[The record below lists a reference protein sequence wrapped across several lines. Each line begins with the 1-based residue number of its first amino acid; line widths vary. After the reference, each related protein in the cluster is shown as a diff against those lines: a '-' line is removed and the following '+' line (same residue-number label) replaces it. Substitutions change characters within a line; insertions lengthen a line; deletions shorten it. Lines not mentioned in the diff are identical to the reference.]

1 MSIRTRLVSAYA
13 ALFLLI
19 IPSSLYLW
27 HSVQRVYHHNSL
39 RLSIATAEDAL
50 HHISSG
56 LNKVIAGEVV
66 AAVSIIE
73 QGLIRFESDYP
84 HPDRFKKVMDAD
96 MVGEA
101 GDLWRNYEQ
110 YKTALDLH
118 LPLLRGA
125 DSPLPTPLKEQASQL
140 IQQSEPLWLAAER
153 MGDVARARSLSYQTS
168 YGRTLFVLTVVV
180 IVGFSAILM
189 LLYRGITE
197 PVRKLRNLEEM
208 MAVVRTHGDL
218 DVYWESHSAREV
230 DALAAEFNDLV
241 SSLRGSVGEASKIV
255 AQVAANG
262 GQLAKVIAQT
272 TQRLDDQRQQT
283 ALVDREVKEIASAA
297 RQVADQM
304 SSAAVATGEAEREAL
319 KGVEKVQQSNVAID
333 SLVTEVVQVE
343 QVVAELDQQSEAI
356 GNVAGVIGEI
366 AEQTNLLALNA
377 AIEAARAGE
386 SGRGFAVVADEVRSL
401 AARTS
406 RSTLEIHSIIEQLH
420 AKMADVLK
428 TVERS
433 CAKAQACSGLADEAR
448 ASLERIRTDVSQVA
462 ATNTEVAA
470 YAVQQSQSVQQVSQ
484 RMADIS
490 RIAEMTVQT
499 TAIVDTV
506 GNEMMALTRQLENH
520 LGRFNHEADNEI
532 AQAADTGGDAE
543 LF

>member
-50 HHISSG
+50 HHIASG

-73 QGLIRFESDYP
+73 QGLTRFESDYP

-96 MVGEA
+96 MIGEA

-110 YKTALDLH
+110 YKTSLNLH

-125 DSPLPTPLKEQASQL
+125 DSPLPMPLKEQASQL

-153 MGDVARARSLSYQTS
+153 MGDAARARSLSYQTS

-272 TQRLDDQRQQT
+272 TQRLDDQRQQR
-283 ALVDREVKEIASAA
+283 DRQCCSP
-297 RQVADQM
+297 
-304 SSAAVATGEAEREAL
+304 SG
-319 KGVEKVQQSNVAID
+319 GSNVIR
-333 SLVTEVVQVE
+333 
-343 QVVAELDQQSEAI
+343 
-356 GNVAGVIGEI
+356 GGGHRGGR
-366 AEQTNLLALNA
+366 
-377 AIEAARAGE
+377 ARG
-386 SGRGFAVVADEVRSL
+386 
-401 AARTS
+401 
-406 RSTLEIHSIIEQLH
+406 
-420 AKMADVLK
+420 
-428 TVERS
+428 
-433 CAKAQACSGLADEAR
+433 AQRRRKGS
-448 ASLERIRTDVSQVA
+448 
-462 ATNTEVAA
+462 
-470 YAVQQSQSVQQVSQ
+470 
-484 RMADIS
+484 
-490 RIAEMTVQT
+490 TVQRRHRL
-499 TAIVDTV
+499 AGDRS
-506 GNEMMALTRQLENH
+506 G
-520 LGRFNHEADNEI
+520 
-532 AQAADTGGDAE
+532 TGGAGGGGAGSTKRGHRQCRGRDWRDR
-543 LF
+543 